1 MSQTITEIIPIAV
14 DLLINLIEAAK
25 KAKELS
31 NQDFEAIKKK
41 LDEKLS
47 NIPTWDEL

>member
-1 MSQTITEIIPIAV
+1 MSQTITETIPMAI
-14 DLLINLIEAAK
+14 DLLINLIEVAK

-31 NQDFEAIKKK
+31 RQDFEAIKKK
-41 LDEKLS
+41 LDKKFS